1 MPERED
7 KIEKGEMRQTD
18 RHRREWFIKS
28 GASQATG
35 GASVLCVQ
43 GGGNCSHLS
52 LLPPDPW
59 SLGKIT
65 APKEC

>member
-43 GGGNCSHLS
+43 GGGTAVTSPCY
-52 LLPPDPW
+52 LLTPGA
-59 SLGKIT
+59 L
-65 APKEC
+65 ER